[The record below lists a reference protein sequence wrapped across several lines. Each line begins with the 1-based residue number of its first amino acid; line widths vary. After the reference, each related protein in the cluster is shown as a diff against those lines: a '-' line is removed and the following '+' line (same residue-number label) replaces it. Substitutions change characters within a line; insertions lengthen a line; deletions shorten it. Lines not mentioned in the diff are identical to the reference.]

1 MNKMHGMNAV
11 CDLASLTSVNIDKA
25 DAVLNELFESHF
37 VSTSNDAFQIAET
50 YSQVQNLVM
59 VIMDYITD
67 AKKQANELMDMLLSQ
82 KRAGTA
88 HE

>member
-1 MNKMHGMNAV
+1 MNEMHGMNAV
-11 CDLASLTSVNIDKA
+11 CDLASLISVNIDKA

-37 VSTSNDAFQIAET
+37 IVTSNDAFQIPET

-59 VIMDYITD
+59 VVMDYIAN
-67 AKKQANELMDMLLSQ
+67 AKKETNELMDMLLSQ

>member
-25 DAVLNELFESHF
+25 DAVLNELFELHF
-37 VSTSNDAFQIAET
+37 VSTSNDAFQIPET
-50 YSQVQNLVM
+50 YSQAQNLVM
-59 VIMDYITD
+59 VVMDYITN
-67 AKKQANELMDMLLSQ
+67 AKKQTNELMDMLLSQ